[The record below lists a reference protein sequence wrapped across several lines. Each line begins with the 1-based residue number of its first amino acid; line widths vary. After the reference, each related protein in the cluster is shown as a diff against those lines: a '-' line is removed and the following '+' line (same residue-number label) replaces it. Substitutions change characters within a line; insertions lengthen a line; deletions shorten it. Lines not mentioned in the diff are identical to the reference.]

1 MQTAKGEFSEVRT
14 TSNGFT
20 KTGNPRQRRIGHD
33 PTIAF
38 RAPPSL
44 VETLR
49 TEAERRGVTSSD
61 IGREALE
68 LFVCELA
75 NSRQDAESEAADE
88 HSY

>member
-1 MQTAKGEFSEVRT
+1 MFYENKKPAP
-14 TSNGFT
+14 TSDWTRSDN
-20 KTGNPRQRRIGHD
+20 R
-33 PTIAF
+33 F
-38 RAPPSL
+38 RAPRSL

-75 NSRQDAESEAADE
+75 KGRQDAESEAA
-88 HSY
+88 